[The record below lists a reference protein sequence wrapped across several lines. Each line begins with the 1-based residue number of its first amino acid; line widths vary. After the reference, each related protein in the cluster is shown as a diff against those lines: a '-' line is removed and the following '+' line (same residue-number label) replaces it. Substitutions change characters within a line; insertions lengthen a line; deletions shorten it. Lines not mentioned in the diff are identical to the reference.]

1 MTRIVQ
7 LTDLH
12 LTARKGRRVRGSDVW
27 ANLDQTLAHVRSH
40 VGDFDRL
47 VLTGDLANS
56 GSAEAYARLADVL
69 APWHSRLRLV
79 PGNHDHRERLR
90 AAFPAWWPPGRP
102 SLCFHD
108 HAGGYRLIGLD
119 SVCQGRT
126 RGQLGRWQLD
136 WLAQQLR
143 SERDPVL
150 LFLHHPPER
159 VHCWWLDKDLLRDR
173 AELATITAP
182 CDVRAIFAGHVHQEN
197 HTRSGGAEVWTTP
210 AVAYEYRPGSWLP
223 LACSRQPA
231 FRIIE
236 AGPTTISS
244 RVVRPWEHR
253 SGGAAEWR

>member
-12 LTARKGRRVRGSDVW
+12 LTAKKGRRVRGSDVW
-27 ANLDQTLAHVRSH
+27 QTFERTLAHVSSQLGE
-40 VGDFDRL
+40 VDRL

-90 AAFPAWWPPGRP
+90 AAFPAWWPPGQP

-108 HAGGYRLIGLD
+108 HVGGHRLIGLD

-126 RGQLGRWQLD
+126 RGQLGPWQLD
-136 WLAQQLR
+136 WLARQLR
-143 SERDPVL
+143 AETGPVM

-173 AELATITAP
+173 AELAVILAG
-182 CDVRAIFAGHVHQEN
+182 CDVRAVFAGHVHQDN
-197 HTRSGGAEVWTTP
+197 HTRSHGAEVWTTP

-223 LACSRQPA
+223 LAWSSRPA
-231 FRIIE
+231 FRVIE
-236 AGPTTISS
+236 AGPPVSS
-244 RVVRPWEHR
+244 SVVRL
-253 SGGAAEWR
+253 